1 MLARLKQMLIK
12 EFIQVFRDKRTRF
25 VLFGPP
31 IIQMLVF
38 GYAATFEIHHVPTV
52 VLDLDHSQE
61 SRELISRFSSSPYF
75 DVQRQL
81 TDYRQIGDLIDQGKA
96 TVGLEINAG
105 FAQNLR
111 KGQTAPLQVIVDATN
126 SNSALIASGYITQ
139 IALGFAQDY
148 QQDRIYRISPQM
160 VERMPSVQLEQR
172 PWYNPD
178 LRSRWFF
185 VPGIIGSLTLVLV
198 VTLTAFA
205 VVREREIGTL
215 EQIMV
220 TPIRPAEFI
229 LGKTLPFFLIGLFD
243 VSLIATVG
251 TMWFQIPFRGHI
263 LVLFAG
269 AILFLLCMLGVGLLI
284 STVSSTQQ
292 QAMVTAFFFIM
303 PAITFSG
310 FGFPISTMPQWL
322 QYLTYLSPLRYFL
335 SRASRHLSERCGHG
349 DPLAPDARDDRLG
362 NQSAHHR
369 CPALPQSA
377 RLSLSPQPSSQST
390 QYEAYPI
397 RPRQTA
403 QICAHHTACEVG
415 LLGIVDCHL
424 DDDRTTG
431 PSDCERLFENRLR
444 IAVTTQRQVLY
455 ANTPANGG
463 QVIVGKLSARLLSQR
478 ELLKLRNL
486 R

>member
-31 IIQMLVF
+31 IIQMLIF

-126 SNSALIASGYITQ
+126 SNTALIASGYITQ
-139 IALGFAQDY
+139 IALGFAQEY
-148 QQDRIYRISPQM
+148 QQDRIYRLSPQM
-160 VERMPSVQLEQR
+160 IERMPSVQLEQR

-185 VPGIIGSLTLVLV
+185 VPGVIGSLTLVLV

-251 TMWFQIPFRGHI
+251 TLWFQIPFRGQI

-292 QAMVTAFFFIM
+292 QAMVSAFFFIM

-335 SRASRHLSERCGHG
+335 IVLRGTYLKGVGMEILW
-349 DPLAPDARDDRLG
+349 PQMLAM
-362 NQSAHHR
+362 
-369 CPALPQSA
+369 
-377 RLSLSPQPSSQST
+377 
-390 QYEAYPI
+390 
-397 RPRQTA
+397 TA
-403 QICAHHTACEVG
+403 
-415 LLGIVDCHL
+415 LGISL
-424 DDDRTTG
+424 LT
-431 PSDCERLFENRLR
+431 
-444 IAVTTQRQVLY
+444 IAV
-455 ANTPANGG
+455 
-463 QVIVGKLSARLLSQR
+463 
-478 ELLKLRNL
+478 LRFHKAL
-486 R
+486 D

>member
-25 VLFGPP
+25 VLFAPP
-31 IIQMLVF
+31 IIQMVVF
-38 GYAATFEIHHVPTV
+38 GYAANFEVRHVPTV

-61 SRELISRFSSSPYF
+61 SRELVSRFSSSPYL
-75 DVQRQL
+75 DVQREL
-81 TDYRQIGDLIDQGKA
+81 TDYRQIGDLIDQGK
-96 TVGLEINAG
+96 TTIGLEINAG

-111 KGQTAPLQVIVDATN
+111 KGQVAPLQVIVDATD
-126 SNSALIASGYITQ
+126 SNTALIASGYIRQ

-148 QQDRIYRISPQM
+148 QKDRIYRISPQM
-160 VERMPSVQLEQR
+160 IEKLPSVRLEQR

-198 VTLTAFA
+198 VNLTAFA

-243 VSLIATVG
+243 VSLIGTVG
-251 TMWFQIPFRGHI
+251 TLWFQVPFRGQI
-263 LVLFAG
+263 LVLLAG

-335 SRASRHLSERCGHG
+335 VVIRGTYLKGVGMEI
-349 DPLAPDARDDRLG
+349 LW
-362 NQSAHHR
+362 
-369 CPALPQSA
+369 PQMFA
-377 RLSLSPQPSSQST
+377 M
-390 QYEAYPI
+390 A
-397 RPRQTA
+397 A
-403 QICAHHTACEVG
+403 
-415 LLGIVDCHL
+415 LGISLLTVAVLRFHKAL
-424 DDDRTTG
+424 D
-431 PSDCERLFENRLR
+431 
-444 IAVTTQRQVLY
+444 
-455 ANTPANGG
+455 
-463 QVIVGKLSARLLSQR
+463 
-478 ELLKLRNL
+478 
-486 R
+486 